1 MVLWLLFR
9 PPFLATGRAASS
21 GRGPS
26 AWAQIHGSFTKRT
39 QGDVRRRSF
48 SHRTQRESAAM
59 MLTHTPYGDHPLVT
73 RRGSRVISVLIVTPF
88 YNEYRV
94 TCRLN
99 CSILFLFLYCGLWL
113 WSLQRAQ
120 CYVGWLYVKS
130 CPAGCEMAR
139 LHVKLFPEG
148 GEMVRLHVIPFIKAD
163 ETVRLY
169 VISFLKA
176 DEMVRLHFVSPLT
189 QLFPV

>member
-120 CYVGWLYVKS
+120 VTLVGCMWSHVLQDVRWLVCTWSYSLKELRWYVCTSYHLLRQ
-130 CPAGCEMAR
+130 MR
-139 LHVKLFPEG
+139 
-148 GEMVRLHVIPFIKAD
+148 R
-163 ETVRLY
+163 
-169 VISFLKA
+169 
-176 DEMVRLHFVSPLT
+176 FVCM
-189 QLFPV
+189 